1 MILVE
6 KIHKAAMKIF
16 RNSITALALAA
27 IVAMTM
33 LGSGCEYTRK
43 VIAKDKLNQ
52 GAILYNQGRTKQAQ
66 EFFQAAK
73 ETDPTNSI
81 AWLYYGATLVK
92 EYKEPNIEDQKKKE
106 IADQAIGVYKTA
118 LDLSGNNCISIDNA
132 VSYLATI
139 YDDLNND
146 EEWRKWMEKRAE
158 SECSKNDV
166 KAQSYY
172 SIAQRYWKCSYDE
185 TTRYADQ
192 ALLASQPFHYRN
204 MDYAAALPDKQKAEQ
219 CVVKG
224 LEYMEKAMTIDPEY
238 VDAMYYKGLL
248 YRERQKL
255 TKEEAKRKELDQMA
269 VKIANDASAMQKR
282 KEAAAA
288 QLKEQEQAA
297 PKG

>member
-1 MILVE
+1 
-6 KIHKAAMKIF
+6 MKIF
-16 RNSITALALAA
+16 RNSITALTLAA
-27 IVAMTM
+27 IVAMAM
-33 LGSGCEYTRK
+33 LGSGCEYARK

-66 EFFQAAK
+66 EFFREAK
-73 ETDPTNSI
+73 ETDPNNSV

-92 EYKEPNIEDQKKKE
+92 EYKEPNIEEQKKKE
-106 IADQAIGVYKTA
+106 IANQAIGVYEKA
-118 LDLSGNNCISIDNA
+118 LELSGNNCIAIDNA

-146 EEWRKWMEKRAE
+146 EEWRKWMERRAE

-172 SIAQRYWKCSYDE
+172 TIAQRYWQCSYDE
-185 TTRYADQ
+185 TTRYADK
-192 ALLASQPFHYRN
+192 ATLATQPFHYRN
-204 MDYAAALPDKQKAEQ
+204 MDYPAALPDKQKAEQ
-219 CVVKG
+219 CVAKG
-224 LEYMEKAMTIDPEY
+224 LEYMEKALSIDPEY

-255 TKEEAKRKELDQMA
+255 TKEEAKRKELDQLA
-269 VKIANDASAMQKR
+269 VKIASEASATQKR

-288 QLKEQEQAA
+288 LQKEQEQAA

>member
-1 MILVE
+1 
-6 KIHKAAMKIF
+6 MKIF
-16 RNSITALALAA
+16 RNSTTTLALAA

-33 LGSGCEYTRK
+33 LGSGCEYARK

-66 EFFQAAK
+66 EFFRAAK

-92 EYKEPNIEDQKKKE
+92 DYKEPTIEDQKKKE
-106 IADQAIGVYKTA
+106 IAKQAIEVYEKA
-118 LDLSGNNCISIDNA
+118 LELSGSNCISIDNA
-132 VSYLATI
+132 ISYLATI
-139 YDDLNND
+139 YDDLDNLDKAAGFD

-158 SECSKNDV
+158 HECSQSKNDV
-166 KAQSYY
+166 RAQSYY
-172 SIAQRYWKCSYDE
+172 SIAQRYWQCSYDE
-185 TTRYADQ
+185 TTRYADK
-192 ALLASQPFHYRN
+192 AILATQPFHYRN

-219 CVVKG
+219 CVAKG
-224 LEYMEKAMTIDPEY
+224 LEYMEKALSINPEY

-255 TKEEAKRKELDQMA
+255 TKEEPKRKELDQLA
-269 VKIANDASAMQKR
+269 VKIASDASATQKR
-282 KEAAAA
+282 IEAAAA
-288 QLKEQEQAA
+288 QQKEQEQAA

>member
-1 MILVE
+1 MIICG

-16 RNSITALALAA
+16 RNSITVLTFAA
-27 IVAMTM
+27 IVAMAM
-33 LGSGCEYTRK
+33 LGSGCEYVRK

-66 EFFQAAK
+66 EFFREAK
-73 ETDPTNSI
+73 ETDPTNSV

-106 IADQAIGVYKTA
+106 IANQAIGVYEKA
-118 LDLSGNNCISIDNA
+118 LELSGNNCVAIDNA
-132 VSYLATI
+132 ISYLATI

-172 SIAQRYWKCSYDE
+172 SIAQRYWQCSYDE
-185 TTRYADQ
+185 TTRYADKVI
-192 ALLASQPFHYRN
+192 LASQPFHYRN
-204 MDYAAALPDKQKAEQ
+204 MDYAAAIPDKQKAEQ

-224 LEYMEKAMTIDPEY
+224 LEYMEKALSIDPEY

-255 TKEEAKRKELDQMA
+255 TKEEAKRKELDQLA
-269 VKIANDASAMQKR
+269 VKIANEASATQKR
-282 KEAAAA
+282 KEAAA
-288 QLKEQEQAA
+288 QQKEQEQAA

>member
-1 MILVE
+1 
-6 KIHKAAMKIF
+6 MKIF
-16 RNSITALALAA
+16 RNSITALTLAA

-33 LGSGCEYTRK
+33 LGSGCDYVRK

-66 EFFQAAK
+66 EFFREAK

-92 EYKEPNIEDQKKKE
+92 EYKEPTIEDQKKKE
-106 IADQAIGVYKTA
+106 IANQAIEVYKKA
-118 LDLSGNNCISIDNA
+118 LDLSSNNCISIDNA

-139 YDDLNND
+139 YDDLKD
-146 EEWRKWMEKRAE
+146 DGEWQKWMEKRAE
-158 SECSKNDV
+158 SDCSKDDV

-172 SIAQRYWKCSYDE
+172 SIAQRYWKCTYDE
-185 TTRYADQ
+185 TTRYADKVI
-192 ALLASQPFHYRN
+192 LANQPFHYRN
-204 MDYAAALPDKQKAEQ
+204 MDYPAALPDKQKAEQ
-219 CVVKG
+219 CVAKG
-224 LEYMEKAMTIDPEY
+224 LEYMEKALTINPEY

-255 TKEEAKRKELDQMA
+255 TKEEAKRKELDQLA
-269 VKIANDASAMQKR
+269 VKIANEASATQKR
-282 KEAAAA
+282 IEAAAA
-288 QLKEQEQAA
+288 QQKEQEQAA